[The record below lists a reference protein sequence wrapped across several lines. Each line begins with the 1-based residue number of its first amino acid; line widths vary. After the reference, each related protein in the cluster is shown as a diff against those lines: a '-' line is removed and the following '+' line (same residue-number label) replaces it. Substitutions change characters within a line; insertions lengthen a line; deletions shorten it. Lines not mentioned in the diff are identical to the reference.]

1 MDTEQDQSK
10 LVCTTHENAAVPSGP
25 EGPKQAEKV
34 ASDAKGLYDATVTL
48 SNTMIGVSILTFP
61 YTVYRLGWVISAILL
76 AGAFLYSVLGFNAII
91 DAAYFTQERSLKAI
105 VQIVTNKHTAIT
117 TDVVMIIHMIG
128 VLVVYTSI
136 CGDYF
141 HSSIVGFSYGKFQL
155 DARYVKVIV
164 AILLVPFMF
173 LRDASKLSRIG
184 IFSTLFIMITVAS
197 TAVYFIVFM
206 IRGMVTY
213 AGTVEGAIVELKDPH
228 GHMTT
233 PSEAMISSLIS
244 PLGTTIECPTEGCK
258 MKFPNPLLIAFPA
271 HTIPWQA
278 FLEIVRRVSIFL
290 ALFGCQISI
299 APLLAELKG
308 SPVKRRRIFR
318 KSLFI
323 SALMVLILQVIM
335 AVAAAFSFGDKLQS
349 NVLLSFSSVEIYMT
363 VIKLLYAC
371 VLFIIFVLKMFP
383 IRYVILG
390 WFRLTIDTRK
400 GKIIFYILGLLI
412 VTMATLL
419 SIFVPN
425 IDTVFNAI
433 SALFGIVTYWLIPLL
448 LVYKRPYLEATS
460 VNTLLSEPTKGSK
473 KRRHQNRVLV
483 DDHENKQLLEEDD
496 VAVESGARYS
506 REPHRHH
513 GHSQVEETSVDQVG
527 VGFLAFFGFSIK
539 QARAFTK
546 VFRAA
551 HPMQERLLTRQD
563 RHIIKHHEIWHNR
576 ACSLPA
582 SEAGS
587 EEIESAHQMVQE
599 VISCEY
605 IDDGTRTG
613 EMESSASHAI
623 AIYKIRKMQ
632 KEQQHLL
639 SDTEDRTC
647 TKDGSR
653 PPAKAL
659 RTIMTMRKRRNSVS
673 ESNPAQDYCLLQDT
687 IPPNTLPRGPYA
699 NAAAA
704 IRNQETKDQ
713 GDTNPRTVHDEL
725 LVAGGH
731 ETIQSI
737 NKEEERRYAL
747 KKKMTRTRLALA
759 ICATVLIGAINLT
772 GFVLSTFV
780 DTETFNWIF

>member
-1 MDTEQDQSK
+1 MDIEQDRSG
-10 LVCTTHENAAVPSGP
+10 LACTIHENGAVLSRS
-25 EGPKQAEKV
+25 EGPKQSEKV
-34 ASDAKGLYDATVTL
+34 TSDAKGLYDATVTL

-61 YTVYRLGWVISAILL
+61 YTVYRLGWVISTLLL
-76 AGAFLYSVLGFNAII
+76 AGAFLYSILGFNAII

-105 VQIVTNKHTAIT
+105 VQIATNKHTAIT

-155 DARYVKVIV
+155 DVRYVK
-164 AILLVPFMF
+164 AIIAVLFIPFMF

-184 IFSTLFIMITVAS
+184 IFSTLFIVITVAS
-197 TAVYFIVFM
+197 TSVYFIIFM
-206 IRGMVTY
+206 IRGTVTY
-213 AGTVEGAIVELKDPH
+213 AGTVEGAIVELESPYNYA
-228 GHMTT
+228 TT
-233 PSEAMISSLIS
+233 PSDMATSLLVS

-271 HTIPWQA
+271 HTTPWKA

-308 SPVKRRRIFR
+308 SAVKRRRIFR
-318 KSLFI
+318 KSLLI
-323 SALMVLILQVIM
+323 SALMVLVLQVVM
-335 AVAAAFSFGDKLQS
+335 AIAAAFSFGDKLQS
-349 NVLLSFSSVEIYMT
+349 NVLLSFPSVEIYMT

-371 VLFIIFVLKMFP
+371 VLFIIFILKMFP

-400 GKIIFYILGLLI
+400 GKIIFYILGILI
-412 VTMATLL
+412 VMMAVLL

-433 SALFGIVTYWLIPLL
+433 SALFGIVTYWLVPLL

-460 VNTLLSEPTKGSK
+460 VNTLLGESNKESK
-473 KRRHQNRVLV
+473 KRKHRNHVLV
-483 DDHENKQLLEEDD
+483 DDHESQQLLKDD
-496 VAVESGARYS
+496 GVDSVYHS
-506 REPHRHH
+506 RELHKHH
-513 GHSQVEETSVDQVG
+513 DRPQVEETSVDQVG
-527 VGFLAFFGFSIK
+527 VGLLAFFGLPIK

-546 VFRAA
+546 VFRTT

-563 RHIIKHHEIWHNR
+563 RHIIKYHEIWHNR

-587 EEIESAHQMVQE
+587 EEIESAHQMIQE

-605 IDDGTRTG
+605 IDDGTKAG
-613 EMESSASHAI
+613 EMESSASHAV
-623 AIYKIRKMQ
+623 AIYKIRKIQ
-632 KEQQHLL
+632 EEQQYLL
-639 SDTEDRTC
+639 SDGEDRTC
-647 TKDGSR
+647 IKDGGR
-653 PPAKAL
+653 PPTKAL
-659 RTIMTMRKRRNSVS
+659 KTIMTMRKRRNSVS
-673 ESNPAQDYCLLQDT
+673 ESNPAQDYCLLKDT
-687 IPPNTLPRGPYA
+687 VPLNTFPRYTYA
-699 NAAAA
+699 NATTTVDN
-704 IRNQETKDQ
+704 REVEDQ
-713 GDTNPRTVHDEL
+713 GDANTHAIHDEL
-725 LVAGGH
+725 VIAGGH

-737 NKEEERRYAL
+737 NKEEERRHAL
-747 KKKMTRTRLALA
+747 KKKMTKTRLALA
-759 ICATVLIGAINLT
+759 ICTTVLIGVINVT
-772 GFVLSTFV
+772 GFILSTFM
-780 DTETFNWIF
+780 DIETFNWIF